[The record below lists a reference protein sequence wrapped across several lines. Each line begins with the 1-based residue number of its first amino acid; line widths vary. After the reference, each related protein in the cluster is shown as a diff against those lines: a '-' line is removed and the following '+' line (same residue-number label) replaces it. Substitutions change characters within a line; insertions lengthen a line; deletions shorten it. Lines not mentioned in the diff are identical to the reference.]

1 MPPKPASGAKP
12 PKTMSSRLLTMKV
25 RSQPYTFPGTQS
37 IDNVDKFM
45 QRAAAAQAQQPS
57 ASASTTEPFTPSP
70 KRPRLSPSHSPAISE
85 SSSTADLQAINA
97 AIAAEE
103 EKRAAAVARA
113 AAEAGETQWVLD
125 YTSGAA
131 ATIIP
136 QQPPRPVAVAAD
148 SLDAELDDDDDDA
161 VDGSSARRCYG
172 SFKSRQ
178 KRHSYVGVCSCVCS
192 GASLTSSTRFTMMQE
207 MLPTAQRNGNN
218 PSRRLA

>member
-12 PKTMSSRLLTMKV
+12 PKTMSSRLLTM
-25 RSQPYTFPGTQS
+25 
-37 IDNVDKFM
+37 KFM

-178 KRHSYVGVCSCVCS
+178 KRHSYVYDDAGDASD
-192 GASLTSSTRFTMMQE
+192 GAKERKQPIKEVSLRHLTSISGGRS
-207 MLPTAQRNGNN
+207 AQAAAAAAKE
-218 PSRRLA
+218 SKKKKKKVK